1 MYALA
6 RQLLFALP
14 PEVAHDIALGGL
26 DLAARVGLSR
36 LMPAR
41 VADPCSVL
49 GLRFPNRVGLSAGL
63 DKNADHLQ
71 GLAAAG
77 FGFLELG
84 TVTPRPQPGNDK
96 PRLFRLP
103 SHRALINRL
112 GFNNTGVDHL
122 VGRVQQTRGRLST
135 PLGVNIGKNRD
146 TPLEQAADDYCLA
159 LNAVHGVADYITVN
173 ISSPN
178 TPGLRSLQAGQELMR
193 LLERLLAERDEL
205 LAHRDKPLPILVKI
219 APDLATEALAELVDT
234 LLECRVDG
242 VIATNTTLSREGV
255 EGARHAEESG
265 GLSGAPLRER
275 STRVVAD
282 IRRRAGPGLPIIGV
296 GGILSGD
303 DALEKIE
310 AGADL
315 VQLYT
320 GFIYRG
326 PGLVREAACALRD
339 HPRG

>member
-14 PEVAHDIALGGL
+14 PELAHDLALGGL
-26 DLAARVGLSR
+26 DLTARLGLARVL
-36 LMPAR
+36 PAR

-49 GLRFPNRVGLSAGL
+49 GLRFANRVGLAAGL
-63 DKNADHLQ
+63 DKNADHLP

-112 GFNNTGVDHL
+112 GFNNAGVDHL
-122 VGRVQQTRGRLST
+122 VGQIQQTGDRLSM

-146 TPLEQAADDYCLA
+146 TPLERAADDYCRA

-173 ISSPN
+173 LSSPN
-178 TPGLRSLQAGQELMR
+178 TPGLRSLQAGQALMA
-193 LLERLLAERDEL
+193 LLGRLLAERDAL

-219 APDLATEALAELVDT
+219 APDLEPDALAELVDT
-234 LLECRVDG
+234 LLECRIDG
-242 VIATNTTLSREGV
+242 VIATNTTLSRVGV
-255 EGARHAEESG
+255 EGARHAEEGG

-275 STRVVAD
+275 STRVIAD
-282 IRRRAGPGLPIIGV
+282 IRKHAGPGLPIIGL

-303 DALEKIE
+303 DALEKVE

-326 PGLVREAACALRD
+326 PGLVRETARALRD
-339 HPRG
+339 RTRA